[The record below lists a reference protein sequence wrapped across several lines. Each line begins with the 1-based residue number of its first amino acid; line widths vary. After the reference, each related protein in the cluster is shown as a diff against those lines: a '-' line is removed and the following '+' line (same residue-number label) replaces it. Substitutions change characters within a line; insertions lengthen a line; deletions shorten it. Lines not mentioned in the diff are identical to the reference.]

1 MGEAQQESIVP
12 GLLQPPSG
20 QVWPTSPLHQPVH
33 WSLLC
38 PKTAS
43 SCAACL
49 AAETCR
55 NRCPL
60 SFVAGVLCSAAHT
73 GVAQFY
79 EGYFCP
85 PPTPP
90 PALLLL
96 PYTIWFS
103 LTVQPGCEEVK
114 EATFVTHTSYL
125 FCVLE
130 VKTSGRAV
138 QSKFSKKWLNVG
150 ASHLCCYCCMDIFQ
164 LWQPWRAF
172 RSHLRSIIITTEHQ
186 MMRPD
191 RPADNLGLKRLLI
204 RAGVRKV
211 GEALGGGGLISVL
224 SCRQT
229 LRRLEMILTTA

>member
-90 PALLLL
+90 
-96 PYTIWFS
+96 
-103 LTVQPGCEEVK
+103 Q
-114 EATFVTHTSYL
+114 
-125 FCVLE
+125 
-130 VKTSGRAV
+130 R
-138 QSKFSKKWLNVG
+138 
-150 ASHLCCYCCMDIFQ
+150 CYCC
-164 LWQPWRAF
+164 LTPSGSVLLSNPAVR
-172 RSHLRSIIITTEHQ
+172 RSRRPPSSHTLLISSVCLRS
-186 MMRPD
+186 
-191 RPADNLGLKRLLI
+191 RLQ
-204 RAGVRKV
+204 
-211 GEALGGGGLISVL
+211 GEPSNQSSQRNG
-224 SCRQT
+224 
-229 LRRLEMILTTA
+229 